1 MRKPVIGVM
10 GGAIVTDDVYA
21 MATELGRLVAERGWV
36 LLNGGRNNGVMAAS
50 AAGASAAGGTVI
62 GILPDRTTDAASPD
76 LDIAVVTGLGD
87 GRNVINVLSSDVVV
101 ACPGGLGTLSEIAL
115 ALKNGKPVIVLARR
129 VERELEPFFTSGRL
143 QLAKSPDEA
152 VAIAVDILARRA
164 PTVQSDL
171 RTEPES
177 R

>member
-1 MRKPVIGVM
+1 MRNPVIGVM
-10 GGAIVTDDVYA
+10 GGANVSDEVVV
-21 MATELGRLVAERGWV
+21 MARELGRQIAKRGWV

-50 AAGASAAGGTVI
+50 AAGARAAGGMVI
-62 GILPDRTTDAASPD
+62 GVLPDRTTDAASPD

-129 VERELEPFFTSGRL
+129 VERELEPFFTSG
-143 QLAKSPDEA
+143 QLRQAKTPAEA
-152 VAIAVDILARRA
+152 VTLAADILARRT
-164 PTVQSDL
+164 PTERRNL
-171 RTEPES
+171 RTGHES